1 MVLVN
6 SDGVETADIDNISPL
21 SEPIVARIRVQT
33 SNFVTTSLGNESKL
47 RTARSLDIPPSLEG
61 VPIPVHASK
70 SLFEGDYDS
79 DGLMLV
85 NYNMDRELK
94 ELEKYNST
102 AVSLEGVGN
111 AELVTVIVEVKG
123 GD

>member
-111 AELVTVIVEVKG
+111 VELVTVIVEIKG